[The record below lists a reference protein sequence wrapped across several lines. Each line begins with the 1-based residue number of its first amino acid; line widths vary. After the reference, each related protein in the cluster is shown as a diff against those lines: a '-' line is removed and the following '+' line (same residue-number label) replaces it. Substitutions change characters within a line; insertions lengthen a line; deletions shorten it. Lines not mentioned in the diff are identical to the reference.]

1 MIVMLGCL
9 EIYTEISDN
18 IVETV
23 EFGKSQELLGINKVA
38 NSMLVIIYGRT

>member
-1 MIVMLGCL
+1 MIVMLGCS

-18 IVETV
+18 IVETA
-23 EFGKSQELLGINKVA
+23 EFGESQELLGINKVA